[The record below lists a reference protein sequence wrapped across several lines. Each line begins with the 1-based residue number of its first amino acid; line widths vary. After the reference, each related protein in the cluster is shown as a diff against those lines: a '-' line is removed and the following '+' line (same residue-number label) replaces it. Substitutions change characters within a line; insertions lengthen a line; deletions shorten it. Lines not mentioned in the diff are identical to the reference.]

1 MTIEMLQSA
10 KIAATKAR
18 DTATKRVLSDM
29 IDACQKASITSKGR
43 VEITEQLV
51 NETLVK
57 YQKTVQEMIDTCPSS
72 YEDKLKQYK
81 ADMEIVKQ
89 YAPQL
94 ITDKETIANRVKEI
108 AGVQGI
114 ELVKA
119 NRGALMRSI
128 SAELKGK
135 ADMKIVSAIVGD
147 ILN

>member
-1 MTIEMLQSA
+1 MTLEMLQSA

-51 NETLVK
+51 DETLIK
-57 YQKTVQEMIDTCPSS
+57 YQKTVQEMIDTCPIS

-94 ITDKETIANRVKEI
+94 ITDKETITNRVKEI
-108 AGVQGI
+108 AGAQGI
-114 ELVKA
+114 DLLKA
-119 NRGALMRSI
+119 NRGVLMKSV
-128 SAELKGK
+128 SMELKGK
-135 ADMKIVSAIVGD
+135 ADMKIVSAVVGG
-147 ILN
+147 LLK

>member
-1 MTIEMLQSA
+1 MTLEMLQSA

-18 DTATKRVLSDM
+18 DVETKRVLSDM

-51 NETLVK
+51 DETLIK
-57 YQKTVQEMIDTCPSS
+57 YQKTVQEMIDTCPIS

-94 ITDKETIANRVKEI
+94 ITDKETIANRVKKI
-108 AGVQGI
+108 AEVQGI

>member
-1 MTIEMLQSA
+1 MTLEMLQSA

-51 NETLVK
+51 DETLIK

-94 ITDKETIANRVKEI
+94 ITDKETIANRVKKI
-108 AGVQGI
+108 AGAQGI

-128 SAELKGK
+128 SADLKGK
-135 ADMKIVSAIVGD
+135 ADMKIVSAVVGD

>member
-1 MTIEMLQSA
+1 MTLEMLQSA

-18 DTATKRVLSDM
+18 DTETKRVLSDM
-29 IDACQKASITSKGR
+29 IDACQKASITPKGR
-43 VEITEQLV
+43 VELTEQLV
-51 NETLVK
+51 DETLIK

-94 ITDKETIANRVKEI
+94 ITDKETIAKKVKEI
-108 AGVQGI
+108 AGTQGI

-128 SAELKGK
+128 SAELKGN
-135 ADMKIVSAIVGD
+135 ADMKIVSAVVGD

>member
-1 MTIEMLQSA
+1 MTLEMLQSA

-18 DTATKRVLSDM
+18 DTETKRVLSDM
-29 IDACQKASITSKGR
+29 IDACQKASITPKGR
-43 VEITEQLV
+43 VELTEQLV
-51 NETLVK
+51 DETLIK

-108 AGVQGI
+108 AGAQGI

-135 ADMKIVSAIVGD
+135 TDMKIVSAIVGD

>member
-1 MTIEMLQSA
+1 MTLEMLQSA

-18 DTATKRVLSDM
+18 DIETKRVLSDM

-51 NETLVK
+51 DETLIK

-72 YEDKLKQYK
+72 YGDKLKQYK

-108 AGVQGI
+108 AGAQGI

-128 SAELKGK
+128 SVELKGK

>member
-1 MTIEMLQSA
+1 MTLEMLQSA

-51 NETLVK
+51 DETLIK

-108 AGVQGI
+108 ADAQGI

-119 NRGALMRSI
+119 NRGALMKSI

-135 ADMKIVSAIVGD
+135 ADMKIVSAVVGG
-147 ILN
+147 LLK

>member
-1 MTIEMLQSA
+1 MTLEMLQSA

-51 NETLVK
+51 DETLIK

-94 ITDKETIANRVKEI
+94 ITDKETIANRVKKI
-108 AGVQGI
+108 AGAQGI

-135 ADMKIVSAIVGD
+135 ADMKIVSAVVGD

>member
-1 MTIEMLQSA
+1 MTLEILQSA

-18 DTATKRVLSDM
+18 DTETKRVLSDM
-29 IDACQKASITSKGR
+29 IDACQKASITPKGR
-43 VEITEQLV
+43 VELTEQLV
-51 NETLVK
+51 DETLIK

-94 ITDKETIANRVKEI
+94 ITDKETIAKKVKEI
-108 AGVQGI
+108 AGAQGI

-135 ADMKIVSAIVGD
+135 TDMKIVSAIVGD

>member
-1 MTIEMLQSA
+1 MTLEMLQSA

-51 NETLVK
+51 DETLIK
-57 YQKTVQEMIDTCPSS
+57 YQKTVQEMIDTCPIS

-108 AGVQGI
+108 AGAQGI

-135 ADMKIVSAIVGD
+135 ADMKIVSAVVGN

>member
-1 MTIEMLQSA
+1 MTLEMLQSA

-18 DTATKRVLSDM
+18 DSETKRVLSDM

-51 NETLVK
+51 DETLIK

-108 AGVQGI
+108 AEAQGI

-135 ADMKIVSAIVGD
+135 ADMKIVSAVVGD

>member
-1 MTIEMLQSA
+1 MTLEMLQSA

-18 DTATKRVLSDM
+18 DTETKRVLSDM

-51 NETLVK
+51 DETLIK

-94 ITDKETIANRVKEI
+94 ITDKEAIAKKVKEI
-108 AGVQGI
+108 AGAQGI

-119 NRGALMRSI
+119 NRGALMKSI

-135 ADMKIVSAIVGD
+135 ADMKIVSAVVGD

>member
-1 MTIEMLQSA
+1 
-10 KIAATKAR
+10 
-18 DTATKRVLSDM
+18 
-29 IDACQKASITSKGR
+29 
-43 VEITEQLV
+43 
-51 NETLVK
+51 
-57 YQKTVQEMIDTCPSS
+57 
-72 YEDKLKQYK
+72 
-81 ADMEIVKQ
+81 MEIVKQ

-94 ITDKETIANRVKEI
+94 ITDKETIANRVKKI
-108 AGVQGI
+108 AGAQGI

>member
-1 MTIEMLQSA
+1 MTLEMLQSA

-51 NETLVK
+51 DESLIK

-94 ITDKETIANRVKEI
+94 ITDKETIANIVKEI
-108 AGVQGI
+108 AGAQGI

>member
-1 MTIEMLQSA
+1 MTLEMLQSA

-51 NETLVK
+51 DETLIK
-57 YQKTVQEMIDTCPSS
+57 YQKTVQEMIDTCPIS

-108 AGVQGI
+108 AGAQGI

-128 SAELKGK
+128 SADLKGK
-135 ADMKIVSAIVGD
+135 ADMKIVSAVVGD

>member
-1 MTIEMLQSA
+1 MTLEMLQSA

-18 DTATKRVLSDM
+18 DTVTKRVLSDM

-51 NETLVK
+51 DETLIK

-108 AGVQGI
+108 AGAQGI

-119 NRGALMRSI
+119 NRGTLMRSI

-135 ADMKIVSAIVGD
+135 ADMKIVSAVVGD

>member
-1 MTIEMLQSA
+1 MTLEMLQLA

-18 DTATKRVLSDM
+18 DSETKRVLSDM
-29 IDACQKASITSKGR
+29 IDACQKASITPKGR
-43 VEITEQLV
+43 VELTEQLV
-51 NETLVK
+51 DETLIK

-94 ITDKETIANRVKEI
+94 ITDKETIAKKVKEI
-108 AGVQGI
+108 AGAQGI

-128 SAELKGK
+128 PAELKGK

>member
-1 MTIEMLQSA
+1 MTLEMLQSA
-10 KIAATKAR
+10 KIAAIKAR

-51 NETLVK
+51 DETLIK

-94 ITDKETIANRVKEI
+94 ITDKETIANKVKEI
-108 AGVQGI
+108 AGAQGI

-135 ADMKIVSAIVGD
+135 ADMKIVSAVVGD

>member
-1 MTIEMLQSA
+1 MTLEMLQSA

-18 DTATKRVLSDM
+18 DVETKRVLSDM

-51 NETLVK
+51 DESLIK
-57 YQKTVQEMIDTCPSS
+57 YQKTVQEMIDTCPIS

-94 ITDKETIANRVKEI
+94 ITDKETIANRVKKI
-108 AGVQGI
+108 AGAQGI

>member
-1 MTIEMLQSA
+1 MTLEMLQSA
-10 KIAATKAR
+10 KIAATKTR
-18 DTATKRVLSDM
+18 DTETKRVLSDM

-43 VEITEQLV
+43 VEITAQLV
-51 NETLVK
+51 DETLIK

-108 AGVQGI
+108 AGAQGI

-135 ADMKIVSAIVGD
+135 ADMKIVSAIVGG
-147 ILN
+147 LLK